1 MLKRVCLAVQRIVA
15 TDSAA
20 MDVILAEQ
28 NRLVLLELCVKTWG
42 LQL

>member
-20 MDVILAEQ
+20 MDVILAEK
-28 NRLVLLELCVKTWG
+28 NCTILLEFCVETWG
-42 LQL
+42 LLL